1 MSDSFAMARA
11 RRALGE
17 AGLDMHLPLTRA
29 SSVTNEVWVSDE
41 VVVRVNRQPNQ
52 RLRREATLGPLLP
65 ARIGYPDI
73 IAYGGQLGADWL
85 VLERIPGN
93 VLSRCWPTMTTD
105 ERRSA
110 VRQLADILKS
120 LHGFVPPPDLPAID
134 TPQLLGGHGFRAVDP
149 LLEALD
155 QAERLDHV
163 DAHLIGETRQLVL
176 DTCAVIEPFDVPT
189 LVHGD
194 LHFENVLW
202 DGMRIT
208 TLLDFEWCR
217 AGPPDLDLDVFLRF
231 CAYPYLHVAE
241 DYEHLTR
248 SEDYADVAWWMA
260 EDYPE
265 LFDFPNEFERTRLF
279 SIAYDV
285 RELLLFPPPRPPR
298 ELSKHHPYNRLERTI
313 HGRSHLHRLAGN
325 LVFDPLDFGSTEVDY
340 GPPAGFSSSSPP
352 LAR

>member
-11 RRALGE
+11 RRALSE

-52 RLRREATLGPLLP
+52 RLRREAALGPLLP
-65 ARIGYPDI
+65 PDIGYPEI
-73 IAYGGQLGADWL
+73 VAYGGQLGADWL
-85 VLERIPGN
+85 VVKRVPGN
-93 VLSRCWPTMTTD
+93 VLSRCWPTMAVD

-110 VRQLADILKS
+110 VRQLAGILKS
-120 LHGFVPPPDLPAID
+120 LHRFVCPTDLPEID

-149 LLEALD
+149 LLAALD
-155 QAERLDHV
+155 QADSLQYVNRG
-163 DAHLIGETRQLVL
+163 LIDEARQFVL
-176 DTCAVIEPFDVPT
+176 NTCAVIEPFDVPT

-202 DGMRIT
+202 DGT
-208 TLLDFEWCR
+208 TVTALLDFEWCR
-217 AGPPDLDLDVFLRF
+217 AGPPDIDLDVFLRF

-248 SEDYADVAWWMA
+248 AEDYADVAWWMA

-265 LFDFPNEFERTRLF
+265 LFDFPNEFERTCIY
-279 SIAYDV
+279 SIAYDI
-285 RELLLFPPPRPPR
+285 RELLLFPPPRPPQ

-313 HGRSHLHRLAGN
+313 RGRSHLHRLAGN
-325 LVFDPLDFGSTEVDY
+325 MAFDPIDFNSNEVDY
-340 GPPAGFSSSSPP
+340 GSASGMASSPP